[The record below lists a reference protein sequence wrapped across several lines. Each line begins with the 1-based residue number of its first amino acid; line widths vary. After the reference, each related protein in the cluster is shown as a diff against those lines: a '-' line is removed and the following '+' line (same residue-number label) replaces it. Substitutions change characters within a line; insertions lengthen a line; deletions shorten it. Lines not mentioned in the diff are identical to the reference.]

1 MAELSPFPADAY
13 VLVSQGI
20 VIDWYYTKE
29 LALREAR
36 KSNER
41 WLTYKQVCLEN
52 HVPYA
57 DNAVY
62 VYYHSELIADPY
74 GEINREEVNTNVN
87 PEEDHGDL

>member
-1 MAELSPFPADAY
+1 MNIPEDAY

-20 VIDWYYTKE
+20 AIDYYFVKE

-41 WLTYKQVCLEN
+41 FLEYKQECLDR
-52 HVPYA
+52 HIPYA

-62 VYYHSELIADPY
+62 VYYHGEMIANQY
-74 GEINREEVNTNVN
+74 GEVQK
-87 PEEDHGDL
+87 